1 MVLAS
6 MADRMAAALGCPHSA
21 LSAGGERAPSAPFA
35 SMNRAG
41 GVPAPA
47 GDGSGGGDLSFVSLV
62 SKVVNASFYLG

>member
-41 GVPAPA
+41 GVPAPDN
-47 GDGSGGGDLSFVSLV
+47 GGGGGDLGFVSLV